1 MYQESINKTFR
12 EYLVNFEYLTKILE
26 NYGFVP
32 ASRDEVRRMGLGS
45 AIGSFREL
53 YSQMEQEVKRDR
65 SARDEYGSAL
75 RMTPSEK
82 RISFLNKYFVYK
94 KVRNV
99 NAEKVSQLVL
109 NLSET
114 EKLEESQATEE
125 AVTVAKE
132 AEKAAAPVVRRS
144 RRKLVLKVK

>member
-1 MYQESINKTFR
+1 
-12 EYLVNFEYLTKILE
+12 
-26 NYGFVP
+26 
-32 ASRDEVRRMGLGS
+32 MGLGS

-99 NAEKVSQLVL
+99 NAEKVSQLLL
-109 NLSET
+109 N
-114 EKLEESQATEE
+114 
-125 AVTVAKE
+125 
-132 AEKAAAPVVRRS
+132 
-144 RRKLVLKVK
+144 